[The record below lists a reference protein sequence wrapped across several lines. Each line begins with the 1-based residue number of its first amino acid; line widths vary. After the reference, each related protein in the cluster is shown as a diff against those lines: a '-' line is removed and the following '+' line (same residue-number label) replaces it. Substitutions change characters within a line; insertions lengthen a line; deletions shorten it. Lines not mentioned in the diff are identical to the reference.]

1 MKVFAQN
8 RKARNSYNF
17 EEFYE
22 AGVVLSGA
30 ETKSIRTG
38 SVSIV
43 DAFAI
48 IENEEA
54 FIMEMNIEPYKYADQ
69 IDYDPKS
76 QRKLLLHKNEIKRLI
91 GLTSQKGF
99 TLVFDFPIYKEIYSV
114 LNKVDSIV
122 LNYKGKIY
130 LTKDSRISKKK
141 FLKINK
147 EFHKKDYK
155 NYRKKINY
163 YFNSVQSK
171 RLGI

>member
-43 DAFAI
+43 DAFAVV
-48 IENEEA
+48 ENEEA
-54 FIMEMNIEPYKYADQ
+54 FIMEMNIEPYKYAEQ

-76 QRKLLLHKNEIKRLI
+76 QRKLLLHKSEIKRLI

-99 TLVFDFPIYKEIYSV
+99 TLIATKLFEKNGYI
-114 LNKVDSIV
+114 KVE
-122 LNYKGKIY
+122 LALAKG
-130 LTKDSRISKKK
+130 
-141 FLKINK
+141 
-147 EFHKKDYK
+147 KKDYDK
-155 NYRKKINY
+155 RKQIIEKQQLKEIKDY
-163 YFNSVQSK
+163 
-171 RLGI
+171 

>member
-17 EEFYE
+17 EEFFE

-99 TLVFDFPIYKEIYSV
+99 TLVATKLFEKNGYIKNEIA
-114 LNKVDSIV
+114 LA
-122 LNYKGKIY
+122 KG
-130 LTKDSRISKKK
+130 
-141 FLKINK
+141 
-147 EFHKKDYK
+147 KKDYDK
-155 NYRKKINY
+155 RKKIIEKQQLKEIKDY
-163 YFNSVQSK
+163 
-171 RLGI
+171 